1 MIKNVILKRAIKS
14 ITSPILSFINKIFP
28 KNDKIILL
36 YSANKGIAFCNI
48 TLRKFLLENGYE
60 KKYKIYCGIEKMK
73 YAEDIPQV
81 TFISGI
87 RSIFVFWRA
96 GHVFY
101 SAGQIPIKPSKDQ
114 CVIHMQHG
122 NADIKR
128 MGNISH
134 IGNGDEFFFT
144 YMIVPSDF
152 YVKIDADAYCCN
164 ESNIAVAGDP
174 MCDELLTAPR
184 NLYDFSKYDKMLL
197 WVPTFRQSEEMGYN
211 DSNME
216 TLVPMFKD
224 EEYYELN
231 ERLTEYNIHL
241 IVKLHPVQKAPKGT
255 RRHFSHLSVYSHQE
269 FSDTKYDMYTL
280 MAQSDGL
287 IGDYSSASMQYL
299 LLDRPMA
306 FVVPDIEDYGRTRGF
321 VFEHPEDYMGGHIIK
336 TKEQFY
342 AFLDDFAT
350 GKDVYCEKRHW
361 VCSQIYKY
369 HDANSCKRIVEL
381 SGMTLD

>member
-1 MIKNVILKRAIKS
+1 MLKYLYLKRFLKS
-14 ITSPILSFINKIFP
+14 TVFPLVSFVNQIIPKDEKLIF
-28 KNDKIILL
+28 L
-36 YSANKGIAFCNI
+36 YTANKGVQYCNL
-48 TLRKFLLENGYE
+48 TMRKYLLDHDYD
-60 KKYKIYCGIEKMK
+60 KKYKIYCGIERMK
-73 YAEDIPQV
+73 YAEELPRV
-81 TFISGI
+81 KFVSGL
-87 RSIFVFWRA
+87 RSVLVFLRSA
-96 GHVFY
+96 HVFY
-101 SAGQIPIKPSKDQ
+101 TVGQLPIKPSKRQ
-114 CVIHMQHG
+114 CVFHMRHG
-122 NADIKR
+122 NANFKK
-128 MGNISH
+128 MANSTN

-144 YMIVPSDF
+144 YMTVASEL
-152 YVKIDADAYCCN
+152 YVKPDAEAYGCKEN
-164 ESNIAVAGDP
+164 NIVIAGDP
-174 MCDELLTAPR
+174 LCDDLLNAPR
-184 NLYDFSKYDKMLL
+184 DRYDFGKFSKLIV
-197 WVPTFRQSEEMGYN
+197 WFPTYRQSEYLGYDDSHLDSLIPLFREDEYTILN
-211 DSNME
+211 DI
-216 TLVPMFKD
+216 LAK
-224 EEYYELN
+224 
-231 ERLTEYNIHL
+231 YNICL
-241 IVKLHPVQKAPKGT
+241 IVKLHPVQSAPIGT
-255 RRHFSHLSVYSHQE
+255 ERHFSHLNVYSHDE
-269 FSDTKYDMYTL
+269 FNKSDYDMYTL